1 MKIVRLVPY
10 LQLNCTV
17 APWKFRENMVH
28 HYLFF
33 VKPMESLDIGD
44 FFDILLEM
52 VKSHVASLKMLVF
65 DD

>member
-1 MKIVRLVPY
+1 
-10 LQLNCTV
+10 
-17 APWKFRENMVH
+17 
-28 HYLFF
+28 
-33 VKPMESLDIGD
+33 MESLDIGD